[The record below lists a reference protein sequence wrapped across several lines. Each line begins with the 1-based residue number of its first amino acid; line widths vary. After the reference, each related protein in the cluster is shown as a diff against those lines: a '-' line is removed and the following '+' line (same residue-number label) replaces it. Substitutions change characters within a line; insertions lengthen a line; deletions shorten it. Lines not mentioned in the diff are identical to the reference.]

1 MCGVGEYVWRLQEQS
16 DGQGNDTAAYM
27 PLREA
32 EVTASLF
39 RVGSHLDFTATHDGE
54 LVCFAN
60 DADWLYWN
68 NEGQLRVDVTRTSWP
83 PVAASDLHAA
93 VLYRGGVWEEEA
105 SPPTQEPTTAAPST
119 ASTPAPRTSAP

>member
-1 MCGVGEYVWRLQEQS
+1 
-16 DGQGNDTAAYM
+16 M

-32 EVTASLF
+32 EVTASLCVAGQKSILLSTQLTGSFTRRF

-68 NEGQLRVDVTRTSWP
+68 NEGQLRVDVTRGVEINNQCVGDD
-83 PVAASDLHAA
+83 VAALTPSSGERTVSTLSSRRRLDGAEVDATMQRERA
-93 VLYRGGVWEEEA
+93 VKF
-105 SPPTQEPTTAAPST
+105 
-119 ASTPAPRTSAP
+119 

>member
-1 MCGVGEYVWRLQEQS
+1 
-16 DGQGNDTAAYM
+16 M

-32 EVTASLF
+32 EVTASLCVAGQKSILLSTQLTGSFTRRF

-93 VLYRGGVWEEEA
+93 VLYRGGVWEEET

-119 ASTPAPRTSAP
+119 ASPTQNISAP